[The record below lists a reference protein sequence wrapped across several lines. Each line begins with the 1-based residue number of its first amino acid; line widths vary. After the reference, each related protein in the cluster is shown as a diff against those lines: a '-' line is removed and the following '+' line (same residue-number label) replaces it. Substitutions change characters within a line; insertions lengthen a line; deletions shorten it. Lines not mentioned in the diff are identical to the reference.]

1 MTISE
6 FDYVKFSIFNRLFYN
21 KNGRSDKSLLDTI
34 TNYMRYHS
42 DIIYQHISGDTYH
55 FSDVDID
62 IIYNR
67 ILSDITPR

>member
-1 MTISE
+1 MTMSE
-6 FDYVKFSIFNRLFYN
+6 FNYVKICIFNRLYHN
-21 KNGRSDKSLLDTI
+21 KNGRSDKSLMDTI

-42 DIIYQHISGDTYH
+42 DILLHHKSGETYH
-55 FSDVDID
+55 FSDVDIE